1 MKQLFAFLAL
11 FGSFA
16 ATAQSK
22 PVAKKPV
29 SKPAATPAMKT
40 RTDSI
45 SYAIGL
51 SVATFYKHQGIEHVN
66 SALVERAINDITNN
80 KTPLLSSTDANDVMT
95 RYMNEMQQ
103 KQETQAAEKAAPTI
117 KAGEAFLAQNKT
129 KPGVKTTTSG
139 LQYEVITP
147 GTGPTPTANDTV
159 VCHYRGTL
167 LDSTEFD
174 NSYKRGEPL
183 TIPVSGVIRGWT
195 EALQLMPVGS
205 KYKIYIPQELGY
217 GTFDNGGPI
226 PPGSVLVF
234 EVELL
239 EIKGKTSK

>member
-11 FGSFA
+11 FGSLA
-16 ATAQSK
+16 VTAQSK
-22 PVAKKPV
+22 PVAKKPA
-29 SKPAATPAMKT
+29 SKPAAAPVMKSS
-40 RTDSI
+40 TDSI

-51 SVATFYKHQGIEHVN
+51 SVATFYKQQGIEKVN
-66 SALVERAINDITNN
+66 SAMVARAINDITNN
-80 KTPLLSSTDANDVMT
+80 KTPLLSSNEANEVMS
-95 RYMNEMQQ
+95 RCMNELQQ
-103 KQETQAAEKAAPTI
+103 KQEAMAAEKAAPTI

-129 KPGVKTTTSG
+129 KAGVKTTPSG
-139 LQYEVITP
+139 LQYEVVTQ
-147 GTGPTPTANDTV
+147 GTGPTPTAADTV

-167 LDSTEFD
+167 IDGTEFD

-205 KYKIYIPQELGY
+205 KYKVYIPQELGY

-226 PPGSVLVF
+226 PAGSVLVF
-234 EVELL
+234 DVELL
-239 EIKGKTSK
+239 EIKGKASK